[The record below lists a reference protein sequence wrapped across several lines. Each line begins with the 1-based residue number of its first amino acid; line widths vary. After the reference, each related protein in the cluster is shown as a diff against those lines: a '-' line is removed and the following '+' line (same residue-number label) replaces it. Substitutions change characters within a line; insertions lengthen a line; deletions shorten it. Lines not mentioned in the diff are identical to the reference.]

1 MTGLSPSGPGC
12 NQAPGTEVI
21 GFDNPRRKKYKS
33 TVEKETKEASL
44 TRTFLAS
51 LALGAAL
58 LALSLPANAQVGP
71 TGSIAGRITDQKGVP
86 VSGAYL
92 YLTSAGSLGM
102 GNYMTPKS
110 GRFAFAGLVPGSYKL
125 VAEKAG
131 FKTVTM
137 DGIVVTAGSTFA
149 ANFRLPAS
157 DLEDE
162 PATARPGTALDRDSA
177 RDAVV
182 ITRDLIARLPLGR
195 DFSAVLGLVP
205 GLVFESDPVS
215 ARFSIDG
222 LPDTAS
228 LIIQDDIIV
237 SSPIDG
243 RSMNRIGTDFIDE
256 IVVESAAHPAESG
269 PAQGATINI
278 IHRAGSAKTSGS
290 LFYSASGKGLVHS
303 LWTDAELAEMPEA
316 APTALRR
323 EHDLS
328 FTLGGPLLK
337 DMAWVLTNI
346 HFTSLGRTAP
356 FNYWTDPTGVRH
368 FVYDYAERNF
378 SGVFKLSMDVLDKY
392 KGVIEFGFGNL
403 REPVYGPDIALLRP
417 ESATRNLAGDK
428 TFLARIA
435 GSYEVGPQMRVD
447 LSIGYVKDRK
457 PLLLNDMAKA
467 KPESYD
473 VITGYSWGSGGLN
486 DRETASR
493 LKLGLALTRLQDGLL
508 GMFHELVVGGEYETT
523 KATSSTWKADNLI
536 FNYVDGS
543 PYTYGRTLSPVTG
556 EDVGWGLIGF
566 YIAPAGETMTLP
578 RELKRF
584 GAFVEDRIKIGT
596 RLSLSAGLRFDHSE
610 AAFGAFSK
618 GSAGNSVSVSLGS
631 TLIDPILGYNLYS
644 STSLPLW
651 DKAIVWNELS
661 PRFGLSF
668 DLLGGGRTVLKAS
681 WARLPEYLG
690 LGYSQDLAQVDPT
703 ASHDFIW
710 YDEDGNGL
718 VNASDT
724 YSLVPYDF
732 RVYRTEFR
740 HQAVD
745 PDLSAPVIEEWTA
758 GLEQAIGRDFTLSA
772 RYIDR
777 HHSNLTGHV
786 VYDPSTGAQWW
797 RLEDAPDGWWVPFT
811 TTVPGAEGTE
821 DVTLNLYLPAA
832 DAPVY
837 FERIE
842 NVPELKARYRS
853 LEFSLHKR
861 MSHGWQLFGSLT
873 LNRATGTTTMASR
886 WSAGNAPVLL
896 TPNAFV
902 NIAETDRL
910 FQDRP
915 FVARLAGTLR
925 LGWGLFASVLF
936 KAQSGAPWARTVTV
950 IPPADWATS
959 NGATAMPVTVYLE
972 SPGSHRFDWWKNVD
986 FRLEKEFARSGRSL
1000 FGVSVDI
1007 FNLLGD
1013 TYRTLDLNDGG
1024 TWAPDGEGGSTGVRT
1039 LSGTYGMYTPFW
1051 GSRVVRLNFSL
1062 KF

>member
-1 MTGLSPSGPGC
+1 MTGRRRGDPGC
-12 NQAPGTEVI
+12 NQAAGTGVI
-21 GFDNPRRKKYKS
+21 GFDNLRRKKYKS

-44 TRTFLAS
+44 TRTSLAS

-58 LALSLPANAQVGP
+58 LAFSLPATAQLGP
-71 TGSIAGRITDQKGVP
+71 TGSIKGRITDQKGAP
-86 VSGAYL
+86 ISDAYL
-92 YLTSAGSLGM
+92 YLTSPGSLGM
-102 GNYMTPKS
+102 ANYMTPKS
-110 GRFAFAGLVPGSYKL
+110 GRFAFVGLVPGHYKL
-125 VAEKAG
+125 VAERAG

-137 DGIVVTAGSTFA
+137 EGIVVSAGSTFSA
-149 ANFRLPAS
+149 DFRMPPS
-157 DLEDE
+157 VLEDE
-162 PATARPGTALDRDSA
+162 PATARPGTDLDRDSA
-177 RDAVV
+177 RDATV
-182 ITRDLIARLPLGR
+182 ITRDLIARLPLAR

-205 GLVFESDPVS
+205 GLVFETDPVS
-215 ARFSIDG
+215 GRFSVDG
-222 LPDTAS
+222 MPATTS

-256 IVVESAAHPAESG
+256 VVVEAAGHPAESG
-269 PAQGATINI
+269 PAQGATLNI
-278 IHRAGSAKTSGS
+278 IHRAGSAKTTGS
-290 LFYSASGKGLVHS
+290 LFYSASGKGLAHS
-303 LWTDAELAEMPEA
+303 LWTDEELAEMPAA

-356 FNYWTDPTGVRH
+356 FNYWTDPTGIRH

-378 SGVFKLSMDVLDKY
+378 SGMFKLSMDVLDKY

-403 REPVYGPDIALLRP
+403 REPVYEPDIAMLRP
-417 ESATRNLAGDK
+417 ESATRNLAGDR

-435 GSYEVGPQMRVD
+435 GSYDVGPQMRVD
-447 LSIGYVKDRK
+447 LSVGYAKDRK
-457 PLLLNDMAKA
+457 PLLLNDLAKA
-467 KPESYD
+467 KPEYSD
-473 VITGYSWGSGGLN
+473 LITGYSWGSGTLN

-493 LKLGLALTRLQDGLL
+493 LKIGLALTRLQDGLL
-508 GMFHELVVGGEYETT
+508 GTFHEFVAGGEYEST

-536 FNYVDGS
+536 YNYVDGS
-543 PYTYGRTLSPVTG
+543 PYTYGRTISPVTG

-584 GAFVEDRIKIGT
+584 GAFVQDRIKIGT

-610 AAFGAFSK
+610 ASFGAFYK
-618 GSAGNSVSVSLGS
+618 TAPGNSVSVNLGS

-644 STSLPLW
+644 TTNLPVW

-681 WARLPEYLG
+681 WARIPEYLG

-703 ASHDFIW
+703 ASHDFVW

-718 VNASDT
+718 VNAADT
-724 YSLVPYDF
+724 YRLISYDF

-745 PDLSAPVIEEWTA
+745 PGLSAPVIEEWTA
-758 GLEQAIGRDFTLSA
+758 GLDQAIGRDFTLSA

-777 HHSNLTGHV
+777 RHSNLTGHV

-797 RLEDAPDGWWVPFT
+797 RLEDAPEGWWVPFA
-811 TTVPGAEGTE
+811 TTVPGQDGAA
-821 DVTLNLYLPAA
+821 DVSLNLYLPATG
-832 DAPVY
+832 APDY

-853 LEFSLHKR
+853 LEFSFHKK
-861 MSHGWQLFGSLT
+861 MSHSWQLFGSLT

-886 WSAGNAPVLL
+886 WSAGNSPVLL
-896 TPNAFV
+896 TPNSFI
-902 NIAETDRL
+902 NITETDRL
-910 FQDRP
+910 LQDRP
-915 FVARLAGTLR
+915 FVARLAGTVR
-925 LGWGLFASVLF
+925 FGWGVFASFLF
-936 KAQSGAPWARTVTV
+936 KAQSGAPWAQTVTV
-950 IPPADWATS
+950 IPPAEWAAA
-959 NGATAMPVTVYLE
+959 NGADPTPVTVYLE
-972 SPGSHRFDWWKNVD
+972 NPGTRRYDSWKNLD
-986 FRLEKEFARSGRSL
+986 FRLEKEFAGSGRSL

-1024 TWAPDGEGGSTGVRT
+1024 TWAPDGEGGITGVRT
-1039 LSGTYGMYTPFW
+1039 LSGTYGLYTPFW
-1051 GSRVVRLNFSL
+1051 GSRVVRLNLSL